1 MSAES
6 VGRYLSSKLGPVTVI
21 RMERTFPGHSR
32 MTWVIDTL
40 EQGGLVLRVDHPG
53 GPLVPIPMEVEFG
66 VYERLWGT
74 NVPVAEPLFFARDQD
89 FAEGRAHMV
98 RRLVDGSSKVE
109 GLTGSPE
116 DDRELRREVCYE
128 MAEKLA
134 AVHTLDWAGAGLG
147 EILFVPSSPQSALHE
162 EVDHW
167 RGLWLGSRSGP
178 FPLLLEA
185 TYWLQE
191 HIPEATTRLT
201 LTKGNNGIGEE
212 IWKGRRIVALSD
224 WELAAI
230 ADPTLDWAFSQGLLA
245 LHDSAD
251 TLSHYSECSGIAV
264 VPDLLAWATVWI
276 RVKSSMTLNGGLAA
290 FLDGSD
296 NRLSRPAL
304 GIGHIK
310 RTEHWLAGN
319 LDRNVTEVGMEI
331 LAKTRSSYLEG

>member
-1 MSAES
+1 
-6 VGRYLSSKLGPVTVI
+6 
-21 RMERTFPGHSR
+21 MERTFPGHSR
-32 MTWVIDTL
+32 MTWVLDTM

-53 GPLVPIPMEVEFG
+53 GPLVPIPMEVEYA

-74 NVPVAEPLFFARDQD
+74 AVPVAEPLFFAKGED
-89 FAEGRAHMV
+89 FVEGRAHMV
-98 RRLVDGSSKVE
+98 RRLVEGSSQVE
-109 GLTGSPE
+109 GLTGSP
-116 DDRELRREVCYE
+116 DDDPDLRRDVCYE

-134 AVHTLDWAGAGLG
+134 VVHTLDWAAAGLKDVV
-147 EILFVPSSPQSALHE
+147 FVPSSPETALHE

-167 RGLWLGSRSGP
+167 RSLWLWSRSGP

-191 HIPEATTRLT
+191 HIPEAPARLA

-212 IWKGRRIVALSD
+212 IWNGRRIVAFSD

-230 ADPTLDWAFSQGLLA
+230 GEPALDWAFSQGVLA
-245 LHDSAD
+245 LHDPAD
-251 TLSHYSECSGIAV
+251 TLRHYEEHSGFAV
-264 VPDLLAWATVWI
+264 DPDLLAWATVWI

-290 FLDGSD
+290 FIDGTD

-310 RTEHWLAGN
+310 RTERWLAAA
-319 LDRNVTEVGMEI
+319 LDRDVTDVGMEI
-331 LAKTRSSYLEG
+331 LAKTRSSYLGG